1 MYAAMEGHRDIVT
14 ILLQLGASINNKSI
28 VSYMLD
34 IITIVINT
42 ENLRQYF
49 YFN

>member
-1 MYAAMEGHRDIVT
+1 MYAANNGHRDVVT
-14 ILLQLGASINNKSI
+14 QLLQLGADINNKSI

-42 ENLRQYF
+42 ENLRQY
-49 YFN
+49 